1 MLESATVCAHDCA
14 EHLEGTGRK
23 QVLAVVQMIEIAQL
37 SVDQALDRECP
48 AA

>member
-1 MLESATVCAHDCA
+1 M
-14 EHLEGTGRK
+14 
-23 QVLAVVQMIEIAQL
+23 LAVVQMIEIAQL